1 MEDRP
6 CVYKRALIKLSG
18 EALGGDGG
26 IFDDAKLKSICRQLK
41 RVHDA
46 GVETAIVI
54 GAGNIWRG
62 ARQGGL
68 GIDRVRGDHM
78 GMPATLINSLALEDY
93 LIKCGVDTV
102 VMSAIPMSQICPEYS
117 QYEADAALRGGK
129 AVIIACGVGYPFL
142 STDTGMVLRAAELG
156 ADIVLS
162 AKSVDYVY
170 DKDPKLFPDARK
182 YERLTYS
189 ELMARDLKAID
200 GAAGALARENGLK
213 IMLFSLSDPE
223 NIYRAAVG
231 EQVGTLLEN

>member
-1 MEDRP
+1 M
-6 CVYKRALIKLSG
+6 KGLATLLALTMALLLTACGGRGNTMSNNNGGQTSG
-18 EALGGDGG
+18 
-26 IFDDAKLKSICRQLK
+26 
-41 RVHDA
+41 
-46 GVETAIVI
+46 
-54 GAGNIWRG
+54 GAG
-62 ARQGGL
+62 QT
-68 GIDRVRGDHM
+68 
-78 GMPATLINSLALEDY
+78 ATD
-93 LIKCGVDTV
+93 
-102 VMSAIPMSQICPEYS
+102 S
-117 QYEADAALRGGK
+117 QYEADAALRAGK
-129 AVIIACGVGYPFL
+129 AVIIACGVGYPFF